1 VDRIVN
7 VFPGDQKNQITT
19 QLGNSLL
26 AVISQWLLPRADG
39 QGRVLAVE
47 TMVVNSGIRALI
59 RDNKPH
65 MISGQIEIGGQE
77 GMNTLDESLASLV
90 TQGLITYEEALAHAR
105 DQERIPKVEAVK
117 KKKGLFG

>member
-1 VDRIVN
+1 VN

-26 AVISQWLLPRADG
+26 AVVSQWLLPRADG

-77 GMNTLDESLASLV
+77 GMNTLDESLSSLV

-105 DQERIPKVEAVK
+105 DPERIPKVEAPK